1 MRVGEKL
8 PVVFFFCSSVQCS
21 VLPSAYGMLVI
32 SRVFTSSP
40 NMTHSSS
47 WVRGSGC
54 GGLGEGCATQHLTC
68 QEMTLQKGE

>member
-8 PVVFFFCSSVQCS
+8 PVGFFCSSVQCS

-47 WVRGSGC
+47 RVRGSGC
-54 GGLGEGCATQHLTC
+54 RGLGEGCATQLTC